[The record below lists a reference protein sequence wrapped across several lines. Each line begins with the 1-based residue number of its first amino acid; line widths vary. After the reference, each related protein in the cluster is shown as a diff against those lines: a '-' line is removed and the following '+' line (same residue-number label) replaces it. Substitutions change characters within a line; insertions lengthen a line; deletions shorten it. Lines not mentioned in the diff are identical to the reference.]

1 MIRQGKN
8 EDLERILEIYEIAR
22 QYMKS
27 CGIDQWQN
35 GYPAKSD
42 VIDDIETGIS
52 HVLYDENGIYGAF
65 VLVEGE
71 DPTYISIE
79 DGEWK
84 DNSEYFAI
92 HRVASDGSRRGVFH
106 EIAEFAKSKSKHL
119 RVDTHKNNM
128 NMQRVVKANGF
139 TYCGV
144 IHLLDG
150 SPRVAFE
157 YSEKIKKIYN

>member
-1 MIRQGKN
+1 MIRKSTLN
-8 EDLERILEIYEIAR
+8 DVPTIISIYEKAR
-22 QYMKS
+22 KYMAE

-42 VIDDIETGIS
+42 VLADIETGIS
-52 HVLYDENGIYGAF
+52 HVLEDENGIYGTF

-71 DPTYISIE
+71 DPTYVNIE

-84 DNSEYFAI
+84 NNSPYFAI
-92 HRVASDGSRRGVFH
+92 HRVASDGSHRGVFTQ
-106 EIAEFAKSKSKHL
+106 IANFAKSKSGHL
-119 RVDTHKNNM
+119 RVDTHKDNM
-128 NMQRVVKANGF
+128 NMQRAVKANGF
-139 TYCGV
+139 EYCGV

-157 YSEKIKKIYN
+157 FTEK